1 MMHGDQNQR
10 YVLSAA
16 VLLFLSGLH
25 KLEPL
30 VLISLERLVGVARVL
45 VALSRPG
52 QHLRSNCSPLS
63 SILD

>member
-1 MMHGDQNQR
+1 MVGDQSQR
-10 YVLSAA
+10 YIVAA
-16 VLLFLSGLH
+16 VVLLFLSGLH

-63 SILD
+63 ILD